1 MILLDGKKISSEI
14 KEELQ
19 QKIRKEKEKTG
30 RVPGLGII
38 QVGKDEAS
46 SVYVNSQIKGSQ
58 AIGIDAR
65 LYSFEETVSEQV
77 VLDKIEELN
86 QTEEIDGIIL
96 QLPLPEHMSRSK
108 ILQAIS
114 VNKDVDGFKTENMGR
129 LHLGEEGFNP
139 CTPEGVM
146 TLLKKYQ
153 IEISGKNVTIIGRSN
168 IVGKPMLGLF
178 VNHDATVTICNS
190 LTKNLKEH
198 TKMADILVVAIGKE
212 HFIGEDMV
220 KEGAVVVDIGINRT
234 SEGKIVGDV
243 KFEEVSKKASYM
255 TPVPGGVGSMTVAM
269 LFQNIWKAFI
279 TNRGIK
285 DGSEE
290 KRESK

>member
-1 MILLDGKKISSEI
+1 MILLDGKKIAKEI
-14 KEELQ
+14 REELQ
-19 QKIRKEKEKTG
+19 AQISAEREKTG

-38 QVGKDEAS
+38 QVGHEEAA
-46 SVYVNSQIKGSQ
+46 SVYVQSQIKGSEK
-58 AIGIDAR
+58 IGIRAQ
-65 LYSFEETVSEQV
+65 LFSFEEDVKEEK
-77 VLDKIEELN
+77 VLAQIEELN
-86 QTEEIDGIIL
+86 RNEEIDGIIL
-96 QLPLPEHMSRSK
+96 QLPLPPHISRSK

-129 LHLGEEGFNP
+129 LHLGEDGFNP

-146 TLLKKYQ
+146 SLLKRYD
-153 IEISGKNVTIIGRSN
+153 IEIAGKNVTIIGRSN

-198 TKMADILVVAIGKE
+198 TLKADILVVAVGKAN
-212 HFIGEDMV
+212 FITEDMV
-220 KEGAVVVDIGINRT
+220 REGTIVVDIGINRNE
-234 SEGKIVGDV
+234 EGKIVGDV
-243 KFEEVSKKASYM
+243 DYDAVAPKTSYI

-279 TNRGIK
+279 KNRGIDYAK
-285 DGSEE
+285 NEE
-290 KRESK
+290 